1 MYSAHL
7 IVSLHRQSENDEKGD
22 GLHPPA
28 GAHPPGLHQSPLPHA
43 VGGSRQPLCR
53 VTRLG
58 VSSPVIQNL
67 TQNLVH
73 KGFGKAPFY
82 LNYEYIRRGPYA
94 YSGFDSPISIF
105 NF

>member
-1 MYSAHL
+1 MLRSL
-7 IVSLHRQSENDEKGD
+7 FITTLLCVSSLCLAQGR
-22 GLHPPA
+22 
-28 GAHPPGLHQSPLPHA
+28 
-43 VGGSRQPLCR
+43 VG
-53 VTRLG
+53 
-58 VSSPVIQNL
+58 SPVIQNL

-82 LNYEYIRRGPYA
+82 LNYDHIRRGPYA

>member
-1 MYSAHL
+1 LNKGFDAWENGRVYSA
-7 IVSLHRQSENDEKGD
+7 
-22 GLHPPA
+22 
-28 GAHPPGLHQSPLPHA
+28 PLWI
-43 VGGSRQPLCR
+43 GYKSNGR

-58 VSSPVIQNL
+58 VSYPVIQNL

>member
-1 MYSAHL
+1 MLRSL
-7 IVSLHRQSENDEKGD
+7 FITTLLCVSSLC
-22 GLHPPA
+22 PA
-28 GAHPPGLHQSPLPHA
+28 QGR
-43 VGGSRQPLCR
+43 VG
-53 VTRLG
+53 
-58 VSSPVIQNL
+58 SPVIQNL